1 MLAMSAL
8 FAMRTSI
15 GIILIVVAIGIVVAA
30 VVRVLTDAVAWY
42 KEQMMDP
49 YRDLRKNSKEARKA
63 RRATEDAASND
74 QAVPGDRSDDDNDQ
88 ARIPTGFE

>member
-1 MLAMSAL
+1 MRAMPAL

-15 GIILIVVAIGIVVAA
+15 GFILIVVAIGIVIAA

-42 KEQMMDP
+42 KDQMTDP
-49 YRDLRKNSKEARKA
+49 YRELRKKSREARKA
-63 RRATEDAASND
+63 SRASDD
-74 QAVPGDRSDDDNDQ
+74 AVPGDPSEDDSKL